1 MKSAVLMGKKLKVVI
16 SAFVTAEAW
25 CSTDKMAVGCTRF
38 CQMTCSGYIMCI
50 TVHEGQRWGHSFY
63 LGLKGGFKLYC

>member
-1 MKSAVLMGKKLKVVI
+1 MLFWWGKELKRAI

-25 CSTDKMAVGCTRF
+25 CSTDKMAVGCTRLY
-38 CQMTCSGYIMCI
+38 QITWSGYIMFI

-63 LGLKGGFKLYC
+63 LGLKDGFKLYC